1 MIFTDTIGN
10 YLIYAG
16 IAFFIV
22 FRFYK
27 GKYRFIF
34 LLAGIGLI
42 GSRFTMN
49 EIVVLKANQNR
60 EKILTFGSNFD
71 YTFQDGTTSNI
82 SVSSNTLVNDTY
94 EKLIIEKVE
103 YSAYSSLSSG
113 DNIVN
118 NIEPYSYAQL
128 GNSVSYY
135 FEEPPKTIRVK
146 GGGST
151 TRYWLH
157 K

>member
-22 FRFYK
+22 FGFYK

-42 GSRFTMN
+42 GLRFTMN

-113 DNIVN
+113 DNVVN
-118 NIEPYSYAQL
+118 NIEPYSYAKL

>member
-22 FRFYK
+22 FGFYK

-135 FEEPPKTIRVK
+135 FEESPKTIRVK